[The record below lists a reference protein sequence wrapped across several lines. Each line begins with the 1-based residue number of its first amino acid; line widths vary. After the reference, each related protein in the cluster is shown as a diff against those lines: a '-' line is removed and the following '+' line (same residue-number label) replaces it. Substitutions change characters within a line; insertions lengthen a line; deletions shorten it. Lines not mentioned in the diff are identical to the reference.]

1 MNYRILI
8 LALGTFV
15 IGTDDFVIA
24 GILPAIANDL
34 NVSVAAAGQLVTAF
48 SLAYALGAPV
58 LGTLTNNL
66 PRKKLLLVSILI
78 FSIANALSV
87 IVPSY
92 GWLFVTRIIAALAAA
107 LFTPVA
113 MAVASNL
120 ASPSTRG
127 KALSFITA
135 GLTVGIVLGVPIGTW
150 IGTLLGWRMTFL
162 MVATVGLITFIGVA
176 WILPKIENTPDV
188 PLKERL
194 SALDSRVIL
203 TMCISVFGGAGGF
216 MVYTYI
222 SPILQHITNVDAA
235 MIGWFLVLLG
245 IGSIIGNLIGGYS
258 TDRWGANKTLTGALS
273 TFAVLLVGF
282 SLLMLLEGSWLT
294 TIFAAIACILWGFAG
309 WAFNP
314 ALNTYLISLKP
325 YQASMIMSFSTSTMY
340 LGIALAGFV
349 GGLVIN
355 IGSITH
361 IGWIGGVFAGVALF
375 IFFVV
380 QQISVKLITK
390 EKEQLRES

>member
-1 MNYRILI
+1 
-8 LALGTFV
+8 V

-24 GILPAIANDL
+24 GILPSIAKDL

-58 LGTLTNNL
+58 LGTLTTNL
-66 PRKKLLLVSILI
+66 QRKHLLTVSILI
-78 FSIANALSV
+78 FSIANALAV

-107 LFTPVA
+107 LFTPAA

-120 ASPSTRG
+120 ASPSARG

-162 MVATVGLITFIGVA
+162 MVAIVGLITFIGVA
-176 WILPKIENTPDV
+176 RILPKIESAPDV
-188 PLKERL
+188 PLKSRL

-222 SPILQHITNVDAA
+222 SPVLQRITNVDAA
-235 MIGWFLVLLG
+235 MIGWFLVLIG
-245 IGSIIGNLIGGYS
+245 FGSIIGNLVGGYS
-258 TDRWGANKTLTGALS
+258 TDRWGAKNTLTGALS
-273 TFAVLLVGF
+273 VFGVLLVCF
-282 SLLMLLEGSWLT
+282 SLLMLLAENWLT
-294 TIFAAIACILWGFAG
+294 IILAAIACILWGFAG

-325 YQASMIMSFSTSTMY
+325 NQASMIMSFSTSTMY

-355 IGSITH
+355 IGSIIH
-361 IGWIGGVFAGVALF
+361 IGWIGGMFTGAALVLFF
-375 IFFVV
+375 IV
-380 QQISVKLITK
+380 QRISVKSNTGG
-390 EKEQLRES
+390 KEQLHES